1 MAPPSAARAREHS
14 PAAGS
19 NAHAPCPARLPL
31 CARKTHQRPQ
41 VMGRASVVPVCRH
54 LAEPERDRL
63 LGSHLQLPGEGALRL
78 P

>member
-1 MAPPSAARAREHS
+1 
-14 PAAGS
+14 
-19 NAHAPCPARLPL
+19 
-31 CARKTHQRPQ
+31 
-41 VMGRASVVPVCRH
+41 MGRASVVPVCRH

>member
-19 NAHAPCPARLPL
+19 NAHAPCRARLPL